1 MQTLYSCASEYRK
14 DSILV
19 HDLYDSL
26 NSQIVAEIHYKYIV
40 IWSKK
45 EDRNIIGLQSE
56 KLKEYSV
63 WVSKIYTLLYKKNAC
78 SYHYNYNYNYI
89 HVFVKK

>member
-1 MQTLYSCASEYRK
+1 MNLVWHDADTTVVQVNTGK
-14 DSILV
+14 ILV

-26 NSQIVAEIHYKYIV
+26 NSQIVAEIHYKYFV

-63 WVSKIYTLLYKKNAC
+63 WVYKIYTLLYKKNYC
-78 SYHYNYNYNYI
+78 MLLPLQLQL
-89 HVFVKK
+89 